1 MAWITAMME
10 ITPCEDIEM
19 IIKQYNYLLE
29 GIKIY
34 DSTDKLLPLFPL
46 EIMGS
51 ALFEYMANHIPNF
64 VHGADFRETYRAY
77 SITCPEYAVTGNGD
91 ELGDE
96 GNKSVSIDILPSTPP
111 DQQIQ
116 KTPIV
121 RAGAAPRKRGR
132 PPKNKK

>member
-64 VHGADFRETYRAY
+64 VHGADFRETYRSAY
-77 SITCPEYAVTGNGD
+77 PQDLTKCRCGFSR
-91 ELGDE
+91 
-96 GNKSVSIDILPSTPP
+96 IL
-111 DQQIQ
+111 
-116 KTPIV
+116 KIV
-121 RAGAAPRKRGR
+121 VCGRGAPGETIGV
-132 PPKNKK
+132 